1 MPNSVV
7 CCYVCLFA
15 RCVDGN
21 ATLLNVVRKDS
32 WNYVLQKFD
41 FDALFNELCT
51 QVTDHLVD
59 SGSTVSRIELVVQQL
74 MEMVE
79 AAVMVR
85 GTWSRQSI
93 IVSVID
99 SISAAITQPPLMQL
113 VSLCLSYM
121 YVKYE
126 IYSSCYVV
134 SVISLLCA
142 SWPCLLCS
150 VQRVWLSAKF

>member
-15 RCVDGN
+15 LCLDGN
-21 ATLLNVVRKDS
+21 AALLNVVRKDS
-32 WNYVLQKFD
+32 WNYVLRKFD

-51 QVTDHLVD
+51 QVTDYLVD

-74 MEMVE
+74 VEMVE
-79 AAVMVR
+79 AAVVVR
-85 GTWSRQSI
+85 GTWSHQSI

-99 SISAAITQPPLMQL
+99 SITAAVTQPPLMQL

-121 YVKYE
+121 YAKYE
-126 IYSSCYVV
+126 IY
-134 SVISLLCA
+134 
-142 SWPCLLCS
+142 CS
-150 VQRVWLSAKF
+150 VMLCR